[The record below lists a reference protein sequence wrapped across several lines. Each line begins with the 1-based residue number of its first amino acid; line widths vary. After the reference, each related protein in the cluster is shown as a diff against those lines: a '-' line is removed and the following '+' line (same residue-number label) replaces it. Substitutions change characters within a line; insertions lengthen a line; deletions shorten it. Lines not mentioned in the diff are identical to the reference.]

1 MCGTIARFRIWTE
14 KSAQFLLRLRE
25 LNTEKDPGLVD
36 EYFYQMDADP
46 NVYYMAVVFESRE
59 AYRANSTRSET
70 QARALELMEF
80 VADEPEWHDW
90 TVVLTLE
97 KGSWFPNHGR

>member
-1 MCGTIARFRIWTE
+1 MYGTIARFRIRPE
-14 KSAQFLLRLRE
+14 KSAQFLSRLRE
-25 LNTEKDPGLVD
+25 LNAEKDPGLVD

-59 AYRANSTRSET
+59 AYRANAARPET
-70 QARALELMEF
+70 HARALELMEF
-80 VADEPEWHDW
+80 VAEEPEWHDG

-97 KGSWFPNHGR
+97 KGS